1 MTLENKERQFVIT
14 YTKWLAAVAK
24 SNQLRLAAPA
34 LLAALDATADSS
46 EANNRWRFEY
56 DLARLEEP
64 GDTVQSAHYRSR
76 PDGERDLR
84 SLFAPVQAEV
94 QRLGAEAHGIAA
106 QLLDMRN
113 EDIGL
118 DTEAGTAPIGTDP
131 ALHRLFTEL
140 RSKHWGLDF
149 GDSDEERDLFVP

>member
-1 MTLENKERQFVIT
+1 MRSRGGGGEDDGGRRIEK
-14 YTKWLAAVAK
+14 
-24 SNQLRLAAPA
+24 LRPVVLTDAEDVEPDFIGP
-34 LLAALDATADSS
+34 LDTVEELPEKARD
-46 EANNRWRFEY
+46 Y
-56 DLARLEEP
+56 LARLEEP

-149 GDSDEERDLFVP
+149 GDSDEERGLFVP